1 MKKLLFAI
9 LLPLPGL
16 AQFTM
21 GASSGFH
28 YQNFNSLSNSTVATD
43 FIDNVTI
50 PGWYSQRTTS
60 SIAYGAGAG
69 TSNSG
74 GLYSY
79 GSTGSTDRALGT
91 IGSSNTSFGGNFAH
105 GVQFVNNTGANVT
118 QMSVS
123 YKMEQWRCGGNTT
136 PNTLTFWYKILS
148 TQMTNLMPGVFTG
161 WTQVTALSAS
171 SPVNSATAGAL
182 NGNAAANKVVL
193 NNISIPGLVIPN
205 GSYIM
210 LKWDDPDHLGTDH
223 GLSIDDVTI
232 TWGCASSSILSVS
245 SCGDYTSPAGISY
258 PNSGTY
264 AESITNSAFCDSI
277 ITFDLTVT
285 PSTTY
290 YTDADNDGFG
300 DDATAT
306 ELCVDPGTG
315 FSLTGG
321 DCDDQ
326 DETINP
332 NASDICDGLDNDCDG
347 IFEEDAVFTTYFTD
361 QDNDGF
367 GDDATAT
374 ELCVDPGTG
383 FSLTGGDCD
392 DQDETINPN
401 ASDVCD
407 GLDNDCDGIF
417 EEDAVFTPY
426 FTDQDNDGFGSG
438 SSIELCSNPGP
449 GFSTNDQDCDDTDAT
464 IYPSADELCD
474 GLDNDCDGLFD
485 EDFFFATYYLDE
497 DLDGFGAGQEI
508 LFCEIPGP
516 GYSLNQDDCDDS
528 NDAINPDATE
538 ILNNG
543 IDENCDGTD
552 NYVGITDVESAEVE
566 IFPNPTDGILMIKSN
581 NNSKINMELTDLSG
595 KIILQKIIS
604 NPSETIDLT
613 SLSSGTYVLNVLID
627 GTRSQL
633 RVTLF

>member
-1 MKKLLFAI
+1 MIFKERFVLLICNFCPMKKLLFAI

-347 IFEEDAVFTTYFTD
+347 IFEEDAVFT
-361 QDNDGF
+361 
-367 GDDATAT
+367 
-374 ELCVDPGTG
+374 
-383 FSLTGGDCD
+383 
-392 DQDETINPN
+392 
-401 ASDVCD
+401 
-407 GLDNDCDGIF
+407 
-417 EEDAVFTPY
+417 PY

-543 IDENCDGTD
+543 IDENCDGTY

-581 NNSKINMELTDLSG
+581 NNSIINMELTDLSG